1 MLDFNLTQKEDSIEE
16 FFAKKFDSLSKYP
29 MDNETAEIFIKLN
42 LSKNS
47 SYVISEN
54 EKPFIYKV
62 MERRLSA
69 IHTYSVDDRILLF
82 LSYLCKSAGQAVMYC
97 WYIQYKSSQ
106 MHKNHFTFEDF
117 SIIFGSGFPSED
129 GLKKLWEMQKVNV
142 EDVHDSDNLLDYPNA
157 GVSIL
162 SNSKQNFSNN
172 MN

>member
-1 MLDFNLTQKEDSIEE
+1 MLDFNLTQKEDSIET

-29 MDNETAEIFIKLN
+29 MDNETAEIYIKL
-42 LSKNS
+42 LMSVNS
-47 SYVISEN
+47 SYVIPDD

-82 LSYLCKSAGQAVMYC
+82 LSYLCKSASQSVMYC
-97 WYIQYKSSQ
+97 WYLQYKSRE
-106 MHKNHFTFEDF
+106 MHKTHFTFEDF

-142 EDVHDSDNLLDYPNA
+142 EDVHDSGNLLDYPNA